1 MKSPHGKT
9 LLIALVASVLLAAC
23 SNQSPEQQL
32 QSAKEFIQKND
43 NNSALIQLK
52 NALQKDPEMGEARFL
67 LGILFLQDGNATGA
81 EIEFRKALAAKHPE
95 SAVVPELARA
105 MLQLDQARKLVDQF
119 GNTRFDQP
127 SSDASLQTSLAI
139 AQSRLGNSEAAG
151 TALKAALA
159 ADPAHVPALMLQARQ
174 KVAARDTDGALLA
187 MENILTKAP
196 DNAEAWKLKGDILM
210 YAKGNLDDALA
221 AYRKSVAANPKY
233 EIGHLAVLAILL
245 QTNKI
250 DEASVELEKLRK
262 FSPNTFEFKYAQ
274 AQLAY
279 QKGDYK
285 QAKASAEEL
294 LRLASNSPRILQLAG
309 AVELQSNSLAQAE
322 IYLARAIQ
330 AEPQNKLT
338 QRLLITAYM
347 RSGQPAKALDA
358 VKRLSEKEPLDPGF
372 FSLAGE
378 VYLMNGDSKMAESY
392 FSRALKSDPG
402 DVGTRTA
409 LALAH
414 LSSGQ
419 SEGSVFEEL
428 EGISESSSATNADMA
443 LINLYTQRQ
452 LFSKALS
459 AVAKLEAKQPDK
471 PIAANLRGQ
480 IELAQKGT
488 AAARKSFERALALD
502 PSYFAATANLAALDM
517 REQKPEDA
525 KKRFESLLAKDN
537 KNVRAS
543 VALAQ
548 LAAIRGATKDEI
560 STLTKAVEANPGEV
574 APRMLLIDALLRS
587 KDTKQALTAA
597 QAAVAALPNNP
608 ELVGALGRTQ
618 QISGDANQAIATYNK
633 LIALQ
638 PLSPQPHIRLAEA
651 HVAKKDMPAAE
662 QSLRKALD
670 IAPDTLDAQ
679 RGLILLLVSDQ
690 KYQEAVVVA
699 RTVQSQRPKEDVGF
713 VLEGDVK
720 AVGKDWAAAIS
731 AYQSALEKSKSSG
744 NAIKLHSAIQSSGKK
759 DEASRFSENW
769 LKNQP
774 NDVSFMAYLGSEA
787 LSRADFLSAEKYLLN
802 ALHVQPDNAI
812 ALNNLAWVTHRL
824 GRQGAL
830 AYAEKAN
837 QLLPNQPN
845 FMDTLATLLS
855 ASGEHEKAVALQ
867 RKAFELQPADNSL
880 RLNLAKILL
889 AAGEK
894 NDAKTE
900 LNALAKLGDK
910 YPGASEVAALL
921 KTL

>member
-1 MKSPHGKT
+1 
-9 LLIALVASVLLAAC
+9 
-23 SNQSPEQQL
+23 
-32 QSAKEFIQKND
+32 
-43 NNSALIQLK
+43 
-52 NALQKDPEMGEARFL
+52 
-67 LGILFLQDGNATGA
+67 
-81 EIEFRKALAAKHPE
+81 
-95 SAVVPELARA
+95 
-105 MLQLDQARKLVDQF
+105 
-119 GNTRFDQP
+119 
-127 SSDASLQTSLAI
+127 
-139 AQSRLGNSEAAG
+139 
-151 TALKAALA
+151 
-159 ADPAHVPALMLQARQ
+159 
-174 KVAARDTDGALLA
+174 
-187 MENILTKAP
+187 
-196 DNAEAWKLKGDILM
+196 
-210 YAKGNLDDALA
+210 
-221 AYRKSVAANPKY
+221 
-233 EIGHLAVLAILL
+233 
-245 QTNKI
+245 
-250 DEASVELEKLRK
+250 
-262 FSPNTFEFKYAQ
+262 
-274 AQLAY
+274 
-279 QKGDYK
+279 
-285 QAKASAEEL
+285 
-294 LRLASNSPRILQLAG
+294 
-309 AVELQSNSLAQAE
+309 
-322 IYLARAIQ
+322 
-330 AEPQNKLT
+330 
-338 QRLLITAYM
+338 
-347 RSGQPAKALDA
+347 
-358 VKRLSEKEPLDPGF
+358 
-372 FSLAGE
+372 
-378 VYLMNGDSKMAESY
+378 
-392 FSRALKSDPG
+392 
-402 DVGTRTA
+402 
-409 LALAH
+409 

-459 AVAKLEAKQPDK
+459 AVAKLETKQPDK

-480 IELAQKGT
+480 IELAQKDT

-587 KDTKQALTAA
+587 KDTKKALTAA
-597 QAAVAALPNNP
+597 QAAVAALPDNP
-608 ELVGALGRTQ
+608 ELLGALGRTQ

-651 HVAKKDMPAAE
+651 HVAKKDVLAAE

-679 RGLILLLVSDQ
+679 RGLVLLLVSDQ

-699 RTVQSQRPKEDVGF
+699 RTVQSQRPQEDVGF

-720 AVGKDWAAAIS
+720 AASKDWAAAIS

-774 NDVSFMAYLGSEA
+774 NDASFMAYLGSEA

-802 ALHVQPDNAI
+802 ALRVQPDNAI

-845 FMDTLATLLS
+845 LMDTLATLLS
-855 ASGEHEKAVALQ
+855 ARGEHEKAVALQ
-867 RKAFELQPADNSL
+867 RKAFELQPTDSSL